1 MAAFKRSRSS
11 VPRLPFESA
20 ESIRGS
26 FTQLSQMLRWRTRF
40 FLFVPFELVPL
51 GFPASALPMVTLPDI
66 TPFQRRADE
75 LDAQM
80 RSPTFYTQARLAAEV
95 TREQQRLAVLL
106 GDYSALKKAH
116 AEIAE
121 MSGLLRDG
129 SSDAELREMAEA
141 ELPALN
147 ARVEELHAAVLRQM
161 IPPEATDS
169 RNTVVEIRAGTGG
182 EEAALFAASLTRMYH
197 RYCEARRWV
206 IEPMGSSVSERGGFR
221 EISFLV
227 RGQDVYKQ
235 LKFESGVHRVQRVP
249 STEANGRIHTS
260 TVTVAVLP
268 EAEEVDL
275 HIDPQDLEITV
286 QRASG
291 PGGQGVNTTDSAVRI
306 IHKPTGLMVFC
317 ADGRSQIKNKAS
329 AMAVLRA
336 RLLQRKQDE
345 EAAKYAAQRKNQIG
359 TGDRSERVRTY
370 NFPQGRLTDHRIG
383 LTLYS
388 LGQIIEGDIGPVV
401 EALQKAD
408 LEQKLAELTGQP
420 FDMKRAASGS
430 NNNDDDD

>member
-1 MAAFKRSRSS
+1 MVS
-11 VPRLPFESA
+11 LPE
-20 ESIRGS
+20 
-26 FTQLSQMLRWRTRF
+26 
-40 FLFVPFELVPL
+40 
-51 GFPASALPMVTLPDI
+51 I
-66 TPFQRRADE
+66 TPFQRRLDE

-80 RSPTFYTQARLAAEV
+80 RSPNFYTDARAASQV
-95 TREQQRLAVLL
+95 TREHQRLGLL
-106 GDYSALKKAH
+106 LADHAALAKAH
-116 AEIAE
+116 ADIAE
-121 MSGLLRDG
+121 MRTLLRDAAG
-129 SSDAELREMAEA
+129 DAELRELADA
-141 ELPALN
+141 ELPGLERRA
-147 ARVEELHAAVLRQM
+147 EELHAAVLRQM
-161 IPPEATDS
+161 IPPEPTDS

-182 EEAALFAASLTRMYH
+182 EEAALFAATLTRMYH
-197 RYCEARRWV
+197 RYCETRRWT

-221 EISFLV
+221 EVSFLV

-235 LKFESGVHRVQRVP
+235 LKFESGVHRVQRIP

-345 EAAKYAAQRKNQIG
+345 EAAKYAAQRKSQIG

-370 NFPQGRLTDHRIG
+370 NFPQNRLTDHRIG

-388 LGQIIEGDIGPVV
+388 LPQVIEGAIEPVV

-420 FDMKRAASGS
+420 FDLKRAAAG
-430 NNNDDDD
+430 DDDDD

>member
-1 MAAFKRSRSS
+1 MVS
-11 VPRLPFESA
+11 LPE
-20 ESIRGS
+20 
-26 FTQLSQMLRWRTRF
+26 
-40 FLFVPFELVPL
+40 
-51 GFPASALPMVTLPDI
+51 I
-66 TPFQRRADE
+66 TPFQRRLDE

-80 RSPTFYTQARLAAEV
+80 RSPNFYTDARAASQV
-95 TREQQRLAVLL
+95 TREHQRLGLL
-106 GDYSALKKAH
+106 LADHAALAKTH
-116 AEIAE
+116 ADSAE
-121 MSGLLRDG
+121 MRALLRDASG
-129 SSDAELREMAEA
+129 DAELRELAEA
-141 ELPALN
+141 ELPGLERRA
-147 ARVEELHAAVLRQM
+147 EELHAAVLRQM
-161 IPPEATDS
+161 IPPEPTDS

-182 EEAALFAASLTRMYH
+182 EEAALFAATLTRMYH
-197 RYCEARRWV
+197 RYCETRRWT
-206 IEPMGSSVSERGGFR
+206 IEPMGSSPSERGGFR
-221 EISFLV
+221 EVSFLV

-235 LKFESGVHRVQRVP
+235 LKFESGVHRVQRIP

-329 AMAVLRA
+329 AMSVLRA

-345 EAAKYAAQRKNQIG
+345 EAAKYAAQRKSQIG

-370 NFPQGRLTDHRIG
+370 NFPQNRLTDHRIG

-388 LGQIIEGDIGPVV
+388 LPQVIEGAIEPVV

-420 FDMKRAASGS
+420 FDLKRAAAG
-430 NNNDDDD
+430 DDDED

>member
-1 MAAFKRSRSS
+1 
-11 VPRLPFESA
+11 
-20 ESIRGS
+20 
-26 FTQLSQMLRWRTRF
+26 
-40 FLFVPFELVPL
+40 
-51 GFPASALPMVTLPDI
+51 
-66 TPFQRRADE
+66 
-75 LDAQM
+75 
-80 RSPTFYTQARLAAEV
+80 
-95 TREQQRLAVLL
+95 
-106 GDYSALKKAH
+106 
-116 AEIAE
+116 
-121 MSGLLRDG
+121 
-129 SSDAELREMAEA
+129 
-141 ELPALN
+141 
-147 ARVEELHAAVLRQM
+147 
-161 IPPEATDS
+161 
-169 RNTVVEIRAGTGG
+169 
-182 EEAALFAASLTRMYH
+182 
-197 RYCEARRWV
+197 
-206 IEPMGSSVSERGGFR
+206 MGSSVSERGGFR

-329 AMAVLRA
+329 AMSVLRA

-359 TGDRSERVRTY
+359 TGDRSERIRTY

-388 LGQIIEGDIGPVV
+388 LGQVIEGDIGAVV

-408 LEQKLAELTGQP
+408 LDQKLAELTGQP
-420 FDMKRAASGS
+420 FDLKRAASGGGA
-430 NNNDDDD
+430 DDED